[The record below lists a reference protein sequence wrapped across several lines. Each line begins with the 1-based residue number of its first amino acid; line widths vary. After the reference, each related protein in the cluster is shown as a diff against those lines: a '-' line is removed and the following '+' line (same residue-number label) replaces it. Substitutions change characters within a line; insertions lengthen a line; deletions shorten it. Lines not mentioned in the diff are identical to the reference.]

1 MKERSNKVE
10 EILMA
15 AFGMK
20 KQIQEEIKKKEEKTG
35 EKITKSQKIVI
46 KNRVKAKYKR
56 AKIRV
61 GILAAMGITAGTVAL
76 LPKGE
81 TEPQPQVKSEAKI
94 ENAKLQRRA
103 FTEELK
109 FNSETVNLVDLNK
122 EEEQVKEYIE
132 DEINGLRDE
141 QAVLDYMK
149 GFYIDEYNNI
159 NDTQYAKEQVEL
171 YRSRELG
178 PAWVVRAT
186 INNNSDQIVNS
197 AFRDNFGNCH
207 TCIVNREREVI
218 QLEDDFMSELAPVLS
233 AGISHR
239 AAMNNE
245 YDTNAEKEEF
255 RDRFIDE
262 MSNYVIASKG
272 ITYEN
277 IVEKIEENQK
287 LSSAKEIGD

>member
-94 ENAKLQRRA
+94 ENAKLQRR
-103 FTEELK
+103 
-109 FNSETVNLVDLNK
+109 
-122 EEEQVKEYIE
+122 Y
-132 DEINGLRDE
+132 
-141 QAVLDYMK
+141 
-149 GFYIDEYNNI
+149 
-159 NDTQYAKEQVEL
+159 
-171 YRSRELG
+171 
-178 PAWVVRAT
+178 
-186 INNNSDQIVNS
+186 
-197 AFRDNFGNCH
+197 
-207 TCIVNREREVI
+207 
-218 QLEDDFMSELAPVLS
+218 
-233 AGISHR
+233 
-239 AAMNNE
+239 
-245 YDTNAEKEEF
+245 
-255 RDRFIDE
+255 
-262 MSNYVIASKG
+262 
-272 ITYEN
+272 
-277 IVEKIEENQK
+277 
-287 LSSAKEIGD
+287 